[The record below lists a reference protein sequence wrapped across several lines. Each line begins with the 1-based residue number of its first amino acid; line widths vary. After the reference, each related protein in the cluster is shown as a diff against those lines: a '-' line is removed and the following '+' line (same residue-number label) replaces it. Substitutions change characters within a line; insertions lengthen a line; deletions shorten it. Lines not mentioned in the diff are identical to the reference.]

1 MSLTHSLSLAARA
14 RNEVVVF
21 IRNQRRARYGNDQ
34 KLRVLMHDSIR
45 QQRKSERVYVS
56 SLLYVC
62 AHPNLICNPSF

>member
-45 QQRKSERVYVS
+45 QQRKSE
-56 SLLYVC
+56 
-62 AHPNLICNPSF
+62 